1 MALKAEASLTVALA
15 TGTLVYAIFQNAT
28 PTIADQRS
36 VDQFN
41 ADLESAER
49 QASWTA
55 AAAVAGISLI
65 SRDPNPFIFG
75 GAMVIV
81 LAWAHRHA
89 DMVNPLTGKA
99 SVERREPHGAQV
111 PPALADRRRAMR
123 QAEARPRPWRRGR
136 AHRLQR
142 RLAGRA
148 AARRRLVVV
157 DRRAGNGQ
165 GRRAPRRDER

>member
-1 MALKAEASLTVALA
+1 MALKPETSLTVALA
-15 TGTLVYAIFQNAT
+15 TGTLVFAIFQNAT

-36 VDQFN
+36 VDSFN

-81 LAWAHRHA
+81 MAWAHRHA

-99 SVERREPHGAQV
+99 SLEGLTMSDIV
-111 PPALADRRRAMR
+111 PSHTQEAAPASYGYSDDVA
-123 QAEARPRPWRRGR
+123 
-136 AHRLQR
+136 
-142 RLAGRA
+142 
-148 AARRRLVVV
+148 VV
-157 DRRAGNGQ
+157 
-165 GRRAPRRDER
+165 

>member
-1 MALKAEASLTVALA
+1 MALKPEASLTVALA
-15 TGTLVYAIFQNAT
+15 TGTLVFAIFQNAT

-41 ADLESAER
+41 SDLESAER

-81 LAWAHRHA
+81 MAWAHRHA
-89 DMVNPLTGKA
+89 DMVNPLTGRA
-99 SVERREPHGAQV
+99 SLEGLNMSDIV
-111 PPALADRRRAMR
+111 PPHT
-123 QAEARPRPWRRGR
+123 QEAEP
-136 AHRLQR
+136 
-142 RLAGRA
+142 A
-148 AARRRLVVV
+148 AYGYSDDVAVV
-157 DRRAGNGQ
+157 
-165 GRRAPRRDER
+165 